1 MKRLCLFVTCVFFVC
16 GIALRLNAAETAV
29 TQKEKAAA
37 KPAQTQVNEPKK
49 ESTPKPATQPATKPE
64 TSQDMSVLP
73 AKDGAAAEPPK
84 TQMYELDTQATL
96 KAVPKSD
103 TTLEMHLSNKGPIN
117 GLQFTLTGVSITS
130 VRTTSR
136 TAAFMAKFNAASGK
150 VLMVSV
156 SQTPI
161 PPGDGP
167 ILEVVGEKART
178 ASLSDVKLIKSN
190 APKM

>member
-1 MKRLCLFVTCVFFVC
+1 MKRMCLFVTCVFFVC
-16 GIALRLNAAETAV
+16 GTALCLNAAETAV
-29 TQKEKAAA
+29 TQKKQTAVEPA
-37 KPAQTQVNEPKK
+37 KTQMNEPQK
-49 ESTPKPATQPATKPE
+49 ESTPKPTTQPATKQE
-64 TSQDMSVLP
+64 TPQDMSVLP
-73 AKDGAAAEPPK
+73 AQEGAAAEPPK

-103 TTLEMHLSNKGPIN
+103 TLLEMHLANKGPIN

-136 TAAFMAKFNAASGK
+136 TAAFMSKFNAANGR
-150 VLMVSV
+150 VIMISV

-167 ILEVVGEKART
+167 ILEVIGEKART
-178 ASLSDVKLIKSN
+178 AKLSDIKLIKSN
-190 APKM
+190 APNM